1 MNKHI
6 SPRCYAN
13 ATIDVLDQACVL
25 AQHSSVNRCGYG
37 DGVTKPEPTYDIFR
51 KTSDQAATWVE
62 SVTGLEQAKKR
73 MLRLASTTPG
83 AYLLYDPRQAAFIE
97 PFADS
102 AP

>member
-1 MNKHI
+1 M
-6 SPRCYAN
+6 RQG
-13 ATIDVLDQACVL
+13 ATCNSKSLRSGEGI
-25 AQHSSVNRCGYG
+25 
-37 DGVTKPEPTYDIFR
+37 TEPEPIYDIFR

-83 AYLLYDPRQAAFIE
+83 AYLLYDPRLATFIE

-102 AP
+102 AS